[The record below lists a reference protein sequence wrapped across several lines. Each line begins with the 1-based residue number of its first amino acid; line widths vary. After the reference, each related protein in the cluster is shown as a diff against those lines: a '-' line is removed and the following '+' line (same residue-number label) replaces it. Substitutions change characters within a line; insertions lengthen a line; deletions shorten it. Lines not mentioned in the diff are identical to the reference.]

1 MQSIA
6 SHRVPPAPMSAP
18 SKSRRGDRNETE
30 SSDPAPVSGDAAGRL
45 ARTPDGRLVGRASRG
60 DRHAFEI
67 LWNRYAQTVHG
78 ILMSMMS
85 DQEAEDLMQD
95 VALAALRSISRIK
108 QPEKFAAW
116 LSSIARNIGRD
127 AIKARSDHDSL
138 QACTEDDAAME
149 PSSAEPP
156 SSAQAEANE
165 ILDHIRALPECYRE
179 PLTLRLVLQLSGPEI
194 AKRTGMTPG
203 SVRVNLYRG
212 LKLLRERLER
222 EKLL

>member
-1 MQSIA
+1 
-6 SHRVPPAPMSAP
+6 MSA
-18 SKSRRGDRNETE
+18 SSESCRGKKGDSE
-30 SSDPAPVSGDAAGRL
+30 SGRTAPGTADAAKRL
-45 ARTPDGRLVGRASRG
+45 AIAPDGRLVSRARGG
-60 DRHAFEI
+60 DRRAFEI
-67 LWNRYAQTVHG
+67 LWNRYVQTVHG

-95 VALAALRSISRIK
+95 VALAALRSIEGIK
-108 QPEKFAAW
+108 QPDRFAAW

-127 AIKARSDHDSL
+127 ALRARIDHEPLDTVSD
-138 QACTEDDAAME
+138 DDGAIM

-156 SSAQAEANE
+156 SSAHAEANE

-194 AKRTGMTPG
+194 AVRTGMTPG